1 MVVDFA
7 DVVQENSQE
16 GNAAEQQN
24 SNSHG
29 HGTQKK
35 RRRVGRFTQV
45 NSSQDSNLEEEAEEE
60 APLVTRMQMQRRQDM
75 VITHLMFDGQSW
87 HAKFACDSTVWGIE
101 YNSLDAEF
109 MEDAILKCKRRH
121 SRLVEVPKGSV
132 RSRAPGAEHSTVSQ
146 LPQIPSSEVGSVP
159 GNLYC
164 VHSFCQRNSFL
175 LAFRVQFPVEKL
187 HLLIEQTPERASLD
201 GTFADKLSKHLGIT
215 TVVRGD
221 LAIANESQFRSVVMA
236 HGTSWMMSPVGVNG
250 DKAWQTHRGGL
261 GAPIGKLTE

>member
-87 HAKFACDSTVWGIE
+87 HAKFACDNTVWGIE

-109 MEDAILKCKRRH
+109 MEVAILKCK
-121 SRLVEVPKGSV
+121 
-132 RSRAPGAEHSTVSQ
+132 
-146 LPQIPSSEVGSVP
+146 
-159 GNLYC
+159 
-164 VHSFCQRNSFL
+164 
-175 LAFRVQFPVEKL
+175 
-187 HLLIEQTPERASLD
+187 
-201 GTFADKLSKHLGIT
+201 
-215 TVVRGD
+215 
-221 LAIANESQFRSVVMA
+221 
-236 HGTSWMMSPVGVNG
+236 
-250 DKAWQTHRGGL
+250 
-261 GAPIGKLTE
+261 